1 MRRFFNVMV
10 FMYYFAIKNHF
21 MKTLGLMLT
30 GSVTT
35 LGLLSYFGAWQPGD
49 RLVKALQSV
58 VANPQ
63 PAAQADVQSLV
74 IQQVRDA
81 SELTTALYS
90 LQAVVPTRRDATL
103 AGVVLGTTRLLY
115 IAQGEVRAGVD
126 LSQLSPQAIQI
137 EGDRVQV
144 QLPSPHILSQSID
157 VNRSRVYDYNRGFL
171 NLGPDVA
178 PELQSLAQ
186 QEALQQVVQAACRD
200 GVLERAS
207 DRARLV
213 VTQLLRGAGYTT
225 ITVTFPA
232 VAPDACGLPPKDSS
246 GQNHQKAG
254 EREGVTGSPW
264 LQTWGRKE
272 PPHK

>member
-144 QLPSPHILSQSID
+144 QLPSPRILSQSID

-254 EREGVTGSPW
+254 EREGVTGSP
-264 LQTWGRKE
+264 
-272 PPHK
+272 

>member
-1 MRRFFNVMV
+1 
-10 FMYYFAIKNHF
+10 

-35 LGLLSYFGAWQPGD
+35 LGVLSYFGAWQPGD

-63 PAAQADVQSLV
+63 PVAQVDVQSLV

-81 SELTTALYS
+81 SELTTAVYS
-90 LQAVVPTRRDATL
+90 PQAVVPTRRDATL

-137 EGDRVQV
+137 KGDQV
-144 QLPSPHILSQSID
+144 QLQLPPPRILSRSID

-213 VTQLLRGAGYTT
+213 VTQLLRSAGYTT
-225 ITVTFPA
+225 ITVTVPA
-232 VAPDACGLPPKDSS
+232 VAADACGLPPEAIS
-246 GQNHQKAG
+246 GQN
-254 EREGVTGSPW
+254 PW
-264 LQTWGRKE
+264 AVPTRSIPAASE
-272 PPHK
+272 

>member
-1 MRRFFNVMV
+1 MV
-10 FMYYFAIKNHF
+10 V
-21 MKTLGLMLT
+21 

-35 LGLLSYFGAWQPGD
+35 LGLLIYLGGWRPGD
-49 RLVKALQSV
+49 RLFKVLQSL

-81 SELTTALYS
+81 SDLTTAIYS
-90 LQAVVPTRRDATL
+90 LQAVVPTRQDSTV

-126 LSQLSPQAIQI
+126 LSQLSPQAIQVK
-137 EGDRVQV
+137 GDRVQV
-144 QLPSPHILSQSID
+144 QLPPPRILSRSID

-178 PELQSLAQ
+178 PALQSLAQ
-186 QEALQQVVQAACRD
+186 QEGLEQVVQAACRD
-200 GVLERAS
+200 GVLQRAR

-213 VTQLLRGAGYTT
+213 VTQLLRSAGYTT
-225 ITVTFPA
+225 ITVTVPA
-232 VAPDACGLPPKDSS
+232 VDSQACGLPPKAVSD
-246 GQNHQKAG
+246 QNYWAVPSRSIPAAN
-254 EREGVTGSPW
+254 E
-264 LQTWGRKE
+264 
-272 PPHK
+272 